1 VNGGVESDGMV
12 SFTTTA
18 SGGVDSAAALTRP
31 ASNTRLRAP
40 DPAAVADGSAP
51 IIVLVIVSDA
61 AARELFP
68 RVVVADHLFLT
79 TDLSEALA
87 LAQANPPDAAFVE
100 IGSGAGLA
108 MVHHLKAVTPSVTI
122 FALASRSGLDAAAN
136 AVALGGAGLLMM
148 PIGGDEILS
157 SIESVKM
164 RLAERA
170 VRVELEQGA
179 RLAARAAGWMGRVA
193 ELADSA
199 GRTSAAEQLGA
210 VLCEATGA
218 SSAAVY
224 LASDGRP
231 VELTRVA
238 ASPDLTSTPA
248 FGLEAE
254 VLDHARRERLLVVPL
269 ATRTLKVGHA
279 LIAAPSAPPSSLGD
293 GSPRAARAADGLV
306 KLLATQGAAALA
318 FLGERERG
326 AGAPVKDPGS
336 SAYSFAYYVD
346 VAGRE
351 IDKARRYG
359 RRFAIVTVAFDPTD
373 DVTGAVMRPPEIAD
387 QILLCA
393 RDIDVLARVDE
404 HELHLLMPES
414 DGLTA
419 HACRRRILARFA
431 EKGPRALPR
440 GLLVGAATFPHDGR
454 DLSQLLRVARRRA
467 EATRSSIV
475 HRLGE
480 GSVKIADLLETLEW
494 EAGTPPLEDLGAPRP
509 IALPVAD
516 VAALAAAVTADAV
529 RGGAV
534 LVTVAH
540 HAGLS
545 LGAAVRAALT
555 PLRDNVTLHTLDVRA
570 SGGDEIEAL
579 SIIAEHGCYALI
591 GRSQGGLVKGL
602 HAADPLLADAL
613 AERLG
618 RAAGLRIFA

>member
-1 VNGGVESDGMV
+1 MNGAADSDSLVGFSATAAASGEV
-12 SFTTTA
+12 DRGPRTA
-18 SGGVDSAAALTRP
+18 STL
-31 ASNTRLRAP
+31 RLRAL
-40 DPAAVADGSAP
+40 DPVVGDSTAGALA
-51 IIVLVIVSDA
+51 VLVIASDA
-61 AARELFP
+61 ATRDLFP
-68 RVVVADHLFLT
+68 RVVQRDQLFVT
-79 TDLSEALA
+79 SDLSEALA
-87 LAQANPPDAAFVE
+87 LALAHPPDAAFVE
-100 IGSGAGLA
+100 IGTGAGLA
-108 MVHHLKAVTPSVTI
+108 MVHHLNAIAPSVTI
-122 FALASRSGLDAAAN
+122 FALASRTGLDAAAN
-136 AVALGGAGLLMM
+136 AVALGGAGLLML

-157 SIESVKM
+157 SIESVRM

-170 VRVELEQGA
+170 FRVELEQGA
-179 RLAARAAGWMGRVA
+179 RLAARAAGWMGRVS
-193 ELADSA
+193 ELADSSS
-199 GRTSAAEQLGA
+199 RSSAAEQLGA

-218 SSAAVY
+218 SAAAMY
-224 LASDGRP
+224 LFAEGRP
-231 VELTRVA
+231 SELTCVA
-238 ASPDLTSTPA
+238 ASPELATAPS
-248 FGLEAE
+248 FGTETD
-254 VLDHARRERLLVVPL
+254 VLDHARRERLLAVPL

-279 LIAAPSAPPSSLGD
+279 LIASRSSAPPSSLTD
-293 GSPRAARAADGLV
+293 GVPRAPRAADGLV
-306 KLLATQGAAALA
+306 KLLATQGATALA
-318 FLGERERG
+318 FLGERERST
-326 AGAPVKDPGS
+326 GAPVKDPGS

-359 RRFAIVTVAFDPTD
+359 RRFAIVTVAFDAGD
-373 DVTGAVMRPPEIAD
+373 DTSGAVMRPPEIAD

-475 HRLGE
+475 HRLGD
-480 GSVKIADLLETLEW
+480 GSVKIVDLLDALEW
-494 EAGTPPLEDLGAPRP
+494 EAGTPSLEDLGAPRP
-509 IALPVAD
+509 ITLPVAD
-516 VAALAAAVTADAV
+516 LAALAAAVTADAV

-534 LVTVAH
+534 LITVAH
-540 HAGLS
+540 HAGLC
-545 LGAAVRAALT
+545 LGAAVRAALL
-555 PLRDNVTLHTLDVRA
+555 PIRDNVTLHTLDVRGQ
-570 SGGDEIEAL
+570 GGDDVEAL
-579 SIIAEHGCYALI
+579 SIIAEHACYALI
-591 GRSQGGLVKGL
+591 GRNQAGVVKGL